1 VKASLAHSR
10 SLFLVAAWFLILAVA
25 WYDSQFAWQYRL
37 TFADWEQN
45 PLMRM
50 VGARFGVAAA
60 IACKFVALVFALGLA
75 AYCHL
80 RAPRMEH
87 RLVGLIGLA
96 YLLLAG
102 HYLLGQIDTS
112 NVSGVPADRLPAPAA
127 TSPQASL
134 ATTVWD

>member
-10 SLFLVAAWFLILAVA
+10 SWFLVAAWSLILAAA

-45 PLMRM
+45 PLMRA

-60 IACKFVALVFALGLA
+60 IACKCMALCFALGLG

-80 RAPRMEH
+80 HAPRLEH

-102 HYLLGQIDTS
+102 HYLLGQMASS
-112 NVSGVPADRLPAPAA
+112 NISGVPSDRLPVPAA
-127 TSPQASL
+127 TTPQATL

>member
-1 VKASLAHSR
+1 
-10 SLFLVAAWFLILAVA
+10 LVAAWTLILAVA

-45 PLMRM
+45 PLMRWM
-50 VGARFGVAAA
+50 GARFGVAAA
-60 IACKFVALVFALGLA
+60 IGCKCVALLFAVGLA

-80 RAPRMEH
+80 HAPRLEH

-102 HYLLGQIDTS
+102 HYLLGQIGTS
-112 NVSGVPADRLPAPAA
+112 NRSSVPPDRLPRPAA
-127 TSPQASL
+127 TAPQATL
-134 ATTVWD
+134 VTAVWD

>member
-1 VKASLAHSR
+1 
-10 SLFLVAAWFLILAVA
+10 LILAVA

-45 PLMRM
+45 PLMHV
-50 VGARFGVAAA
+50 VGTRFGVAAA
-60 IACKFVALVFALGLA
+60 IACKCTALLFALGLA

-80 RAPRMEH
+80 RAPRLEH
-87 RLVGLIGLA
+87 RLVGLIAAA

-102 HYLLGQIDTS
+102 HYLLGHMGTS
-112 NVSGVPADRLPAPAA
+112 NISGVPPNRLPAPTA
-127 TSPQASL
+127 TAPEATL

>member
-1 VKASLAHSR
+1 MKASLAHSR
-10 SLFLVAAWFLILAVA
+10 SMLLVAAWSLILVVA
-25 WYDSQFAWQYRL
+25 WYDSRFAWQYRL

-45 PLMRM
+45 PLMRV
-50 VGARFGVAAA
+50 VGSRFGVAAA
-60 IACKFVALVFALGLA
+60 IACKCMALLFALGLG

-80 RAPRMEH
+80 RAPRLEH

-102 HYLLGQIDTS
+102 HYWLGQLGTS
-112 NVSGVPADRLPAPAA
+112 NISGVPPDQMPAPAA
-127 TSPQASL
+127 TAPQATL

>member
-1 VKASLAHSR
+1 
-10 SLFLVAAWFLILAVA
+10 LFLVAAWMLILAVA

-45 PLMRM
+45 PFMRWI
-50 VGARFGVAAA
+50 GARFGVAAA
-60 IACKFVALVFALGLA
+60 IGCKFMALMFALGLA

-80 RAPRMEH
+80 RAPRLEH

-102 HYLLGQIDTS
+102 HYLMGQMGGSDI
-112 NVSGVPADRLPAPAA
+112 SGIPLDRLPTPAA
-127 TSPQASL
+127 TAPEATL